1 VRDSRKLPQWIR
13 EAERA
18 IREQLFST
26 SPIGPP
32 EQRAFK
38 VVRNSVIGFVYDVR
52 TKICFVST
60 FDSAQYRAL
69 EVAYE
74 INRGK
79 SGVRFVH
86 APDVVAST
94 AFQSLKSYSFL

>member
-1 VRDSRKLPQWIR
+1 MLTRADIADSELGCKAGPSVRDSRKLPQQIR

-18 IREQLFST
+18 IRERLFST

-52 TKICFVST
+52 TKTCFVSPYG
-60 FDSAQYRAL
+60 SAQYRAL
-69 EVAYE
+69 EVAY
-74 INRGK
+74 
-79 SGVRFVH
+79 
-86 APDVVAST
+86 DV
-94 AFQSLKSYSFL
+94 SFCAG